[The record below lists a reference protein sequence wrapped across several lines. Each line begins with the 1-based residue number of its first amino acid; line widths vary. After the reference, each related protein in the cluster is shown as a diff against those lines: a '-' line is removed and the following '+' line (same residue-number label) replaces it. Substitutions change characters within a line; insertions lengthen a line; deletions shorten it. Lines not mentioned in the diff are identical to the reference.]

1 MKRVLFF
8 LLFLILSIPQKSLG
22 QEEDLSA
29 ELLAWYQQALPL
41 FQEVVTG
48 GQYSDAPMG
57 YLGSP
62 FYNSRKFDFGEI
74 WVNGLR
80 YTKVQLLY
88 DAWRDEV
95 LTFHPI
101 YGQKILIKSEK
112 IEKFVFGDGA
122 MFLRLDLNPG
132 YGKHHHGFYQ
142 VLADGEPQ
150 LLKKHFRTV
159 ESVKEPGL
167 ITREF
172 RVGQDY
178 FYWFQGEFWKAGN
191 KNEAMTGLG
200 LSKKEVNNHFRG
212 KRTLFKDNPEA
223 YLRELLLLRSGKA
236 GEFKGFPSR

>member
-8 LLFLILSIPQKSLG
+8 LLILIHSFSQTSVG
-22 QEEDLSA
+22 QDEELNA
-29 ELLAWYQQALPL
+29 ELLAWYQLALPL

-62 FYNSRKFDFGEI
+62 FYESRQFDFGEI
-74 WVNGLR
+74 WVNGLH
-80 YTKVQLLY
+80 YSKVQLLY
-88 DAWRDEV
+88 DVWQDEV

-112 IEKFVFGDGA
+112 VEKFAFGYGA
-122 MFLRLDLNPG
+122 TFLRFDANPG

-142 VLADGEPQ
+142 VLDDGEPK
-150 LLKKHFRTV
+150 LLKKHYRTV

-191 KNEAMTGLG
+191 KNEAMSGLR
-200 LSKKEVNNHFRG
+200 LSKKEVTNHFRG
-212 KRTLFKDNPEA
+212 KGLVFKDNPEA
-223 YLRELLLLRSGKA
+223 YLRELLLLGSDKA
-236 GEFKGFPSR
+236 SEFKGFPSR

>member
-8 LLFLILSIPQKSLG
+8 LLILIHSFSQKSLG

-48 GQYSDAPMG
+48 GQYSDAPAG

-62 FYNSRKFDFGEI
+62 FYESPKFDFGEI

-88 DAWRDEV
+88 DAWQDDV
-95 LTFHPI
+95 LTFHPM
-101 YGQKILIKSEK
+101 YSQKILIKYEK
-112 IEKFVFGDGA
+112 VEKFAFGDGA
-122 MFLRLDLNPG
+122 MFLRFDSNPG
-132 YGKHHHGFYQ
+132 YGRHHHGFYQ
-142 VLADGEPQ
+142 VLAEGEPK

-178 FYWFQGEFWKAGN
+178 FYWFKGEFWKAGN
-191 KNEAMTGLG
+191 KNEAIAGLG
-200 LSKKEVNNHFRG
+200 LSKKEVSSHFRG
-212 KRTLFKDNPEA
+212 KGMVFKDNPEA
-223 YLRELLLLRSGKA
+223 YLGELLLLRSGKME
-236 GEFKGFPSR
+236 EFKGFPLR